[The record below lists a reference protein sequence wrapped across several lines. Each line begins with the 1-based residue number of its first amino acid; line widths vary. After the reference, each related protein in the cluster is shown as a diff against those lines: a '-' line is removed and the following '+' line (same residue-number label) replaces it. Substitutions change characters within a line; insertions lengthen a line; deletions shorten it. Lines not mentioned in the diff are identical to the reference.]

1 MPTVTTLLTGHLLT
15 SNQGNPAFCS
25 VLLVEDGNQRVLFDF
40 GHVGRRR
47 HLLEALANR
56 GLAPGDLDQV
66 VLSHAHWDHAQNVDL
81 FAGAQV
87 FVHPAELNHLP
98 DAPIVPRWTKAMFDG
113 LELREAVE
121 GHQVMPGVE
130 IVELPGHT
138 PGSIGLSVSTAE
150 GTAVLA
156 ADAVPTLAVLRAC
169 RASGRPYDQERADA
183 SVERVAALADIVYP
197 GHDQAIRVDESGE
210 FSYAEEPMPLE
221 FRVP

>member
-15 SNQGNPAFCS
+15 SNQGSPAFCS

-47 HLLEALANR
+47 HLLEALADR

-66 VLSHAHWDHAQNVDL
+66 VL
-81 FAGAQV
+81 
-87 FVHPAELNHLP
+87 
-98 DAPIVPRWTKAMFDG
+98 
-113 LELREAVE
+113 VE
-121 GHQVMPGVE
+121 GHQLLPGVA

-138 PGSIGLSVSTAE
+138 QGSIGLSVSTAE

-156 ADAVPTLAVLRAC
+156 ADAVPTLGVLRAC

-183 SVERVAALADIVYP
+183 SVERVAALADVVYP
-197 GHDQAIRVDESGE
+197 GHDQAIRVGENGE
-210 FSYAEEPMPLE
+210 FSYAAEPKPLE

>member
-15 SNQGNPAFCS
+15 SDQGNPAFCS
-25 VLLVEDGNQRVLFDF
+25 VLLVEDGNQRILFDF

-47 HLLEALANR
+47 HLLDALTDR
-56 GLAPGDLDQV
+56 GLSPGDLDQV

-87 FVHPAELNHLP
+87 FVHPAELPHLSDTP
-98 DAPIVPRWTKAMFDG
+98 LAPAWAKAMFDG
-113 LELREAVE
+113 LDLRDAVE
-121 GHQVMPGVE
+121 GHQLMPGVFV
-130 IVELPGHT
+130 VELPGHT
-138 PGSIGLSVSTAE
+138 PGSIGLAVATAD

-156 ADAVPTLAVLRAC
+156 ADAVPTLAVLRAG

-183 SVERVAALADIVYP
+183 SVERVAALADLVYP
-197 GHDQAIRVDESGE
+197 GHDQAIRVGENGE
-210 FSYAEEPMPLE
+210 FSYAAEPKPLE